1 MLTVLQSLLWRPLN
15 LKLDSIQVDSSETS
29 TQKRKLE
36 IIFRGKLKTAD
47 ITVEQSRYSTYT
59 DVEDDL
65 EIFGIGLVSQY
76 LINVYFWKLLCVYK

>member
-1 MLTVLQSLLWRPLN
+1 MNVDCIAITT
-15 LKLDSIQVDSSETS
+15 LKTFKFKTWQHTSRLFETS

-65 EIFGIGLVSQY
+65 
-76 LINVYFWKLLCVYK
+76 